1 MSEQAKSKNDLA
13 WEALFEKYDILSRI
27 EAEGKY
33 IISAAQIK
41 EYREPRLM
49 AKFDH
54 NINLP
59 QIFSKN
65 NLAILPISRGDYVIS
80 YFEAYQPFES
90 LDTAIT
96 RTCLPFGLQSLDM
109 NNIPSEAIA
118 INAAL
123 ACGML
128 SDFLGEDFLYPTVA
142 GRMGSGQF
150 DFNILNSHTK
160 MPTAVSVNNSQ
171 IEIDAAF
178 EGGQSLALFEAKRDL
193 SEDFLVRQLYYPFRT
208 WSSRVTKKVRPVF
221 LVYSNGI
228 FHLYEY
234 EFSDPD
240 LYNSLVLIRH
250 KNYSIEDTA
259 IDLSDLREVA
269 LRTQI
274 VAEPEI
280 SFPQANRFELVINLC
295 ELLNTRELSR
305 ERVTE
310 EYAFDLR
317 QTNYYTDAARY
328 LGLLEKHY
336 DNKHKPVYSLS
347 AMGKRVINLNYR
359 ERQLALCEAI
369 LRHRAFR
376 ETFDFCMETGVMPDA
391 AAIVDIMQ
399 RSNLYKV
406 ESKSTYLRRSSTIS
420 GWIHW
425 MLDLTQS
432 SFF

>member
-280 SFPQANRFELVINLC
+280 SFPQANRFERVINLC

-406 ESKSTYLRRSSTIS
+406 ESESTYLRRSSTIS